1 MSWSSSFADVAR
13 MVHHSVP
20 ASIAALSGGGLN
32 PIRRPNEHP
41 ANVNPAPGPVS
52 F

>member
-1 MSWSSSFADVAR
+1 ML
-13 MVHHSVP
+13 HHSVP
-20 ASIAALSGGGLN
+20 ASMAALSGGGLN

-41 ANVNPAPGPVS
+41 ANVNLGVNPGLERAS